1 MFNKD
6 YWDNP
11 EPLSIYLARPNGDII
26 SNIDDCIEEDSAS
39 LTIGVNQQYELN
51 FSVRFS
57 VNDNTIADYLQEGM
71 YLLVDKV
78 GLFKMLQPSSTYDGS
93 TDLNSVTAYSCD
105 SELEDKNCTLQINM
119 GLETSMEYLVEY
131 DDDETELLVNP
142 YTNIPYDW
150 ILLYNTFPEQLG
162 GLLTL
167 YNSGHFGS
175 PTQQGD
181 TVITNSTLI
190 EELNPYLTAIP
201 RLKNKLIPG
210 NDGTYTLEEYAVVS
224 TDDTDGSITKIT
236 LTDEFGDRIE
246 DLITFYT
253 KYRSQ
258 LSLLDIVLE
267 ATGWSVGNIYGISSD
282 DYSLA
287 NKKYQFEI
295 DSTIYAFLTQD
306 LAQSIN
312 CVVNFDILN
321 RRVNVT
327 PTEQIGNNTGIIMEY
342 DTLVNTLSIN
352 ASDERLSTRLFVA
365 GGNGLGIEQVNF
377 GLEWVDDI
385 TYKLNA
391 KDASGKRIYVSDAL
405 AQKYT
410 NYITFRE
417 SKRDDYIQLSK
428 DYRNIAKQIAEIQNR
443 VPHDDLK
450 TDWGTFSLDEL
461 EAALTTYNNLLVSL
475 ITLYKEDYTPAGL
488 NQDGSVNENYL
499 KNTMYWYD
507 YEAYKNIIDEI
518 ECAIDVYPNYSD
530 KDQWTQQQVN
540 TYMDLINAWE
550 TEWSLYGT
558 IELQAKIDAYKA
570 NMDILIENG
579 SVIVN
584 SSGAAI
590 PWSSLTSAQKAQYG
604 NSSLMYYAD
613 TYTEYRNLYLSASNY
628 LATLKTQLDGLQGD
642 LDDTEEERL
651 IIVNAVKLENY
662 FTPAECKVIYR
673 LFKDADYSNENILFT
688 SINTSDEE
696 LDAAYELLEDAQ
708 NQAFISGRPQLTF
721 SIDADNLLGLS
732 EFSAFWSSFVPGNYM
747 LIQYKDDIYLKLR
760 MVSYEFNPLLPSQ
773 TNMTINF
780 SNFIRSKAGV
790 SDIESVLGLNSGG
803 ISGRSGGGSS
813 GGSGGGYG
821 ESDDIDV
828 TISNTMLSKLLNSE
842 LFGTRVTNVILDT
855 IDANSINAKS
865 ATFGGLSSGQTT
877 IDGRCIQTGYIISNN
892 YNGTNYGLDNTTGTI
907 LNLSDGTFSFAGGNL
922 KYTNNTLS
930 VSGTVQANNGSIGD
944 FTLSNG
950 KLYTNSHSAY
960 NSNVNGVYIG
970 SDYISLGRN
979 GAAWIK
985 NDGTFSFGGGGL
997 TYNGTT
1003 LSLNGTIS
1011 ATAGNIG
1018 DFTIGN
1024 GKLYTNN
1031 HSAYNSNVQGVYIGS
1046 DYISLG
1052 SGGVSWLKNDGSFR
1066 LGGSNGISYSGNKI
1080 TIGSNVT
1087 MSGGTITGSTITGS
1101 NIITNTF
1108 RANGSEDDS
1117 YCTIGDTLYM
1127 QHKDVGTGLRFIRLQ
1142 ELEDVISGTNIW
1154 SYVNVYGNQIE
1165 FGQTSNGTASIY
1177 YSGSGELQVAA
1188 SVSMDRSLILAN
1200 SYTNLVG
1207 NICCDRLTDL
1217 NDAMETNFYSF
1228 AGSASHTPIDA
1239 GGVLLVACY
1248 TYSNDNMAIHQMA
1261 FMNHN
1266 GNNNPQIYC
1275 RYRYTGNNLG
1285 WGDWKRLI

>member
-6 YWDNP
+6 YWNNP
-11 EPLSIYLARPNGDII
+11 EPLSIYLARPTGEII
-26 SNIDDCIEEDSAS
+26 SNIDDCIDESSTS
-39 LTIGVNQQYELN
+39 LTIGVNQQFELS
-51 FSVRFS
+51 FQIRMPA
-57 VNDNTIADYLQEGM
+57 NDNAIADYIQEGM

-78 GLFKMLQPSSTYDGS
+78 GLFKMIQPSSTYDGA
-93 TDLNSVTAYSCD
+93 TDLKSITAYSCD
-105 SELEDKNCTLQINM
+105 SELEDKNCTLQINI

-150 ILLYNTFPEQLG
+150 ILLYNTFPEQLEI
-162 GLLTL
+162 LLSL
-167 YNSGHFGS
+167 YNAGHFGS
-175 PTQQGD
+175 QSQQGD
-181 TVITNSTLI
+181 TEITNSTLI
-190 EELNPYLTAIP
+190 EEINSYLTTIP
-201 RLKNKLIPG
+201 RLKNKLIPDNNG
-210 NDGTYTLEEYAVVS
+210 DYTLEEYAIIS
-224 TDDTDGSITKIT
+224 TDDNDGSITKIT
-236 LTDEFGDRIE
+236 LTNEFDDRIE

-258 LSLLDIVLE
+258 LSLLDVVLE
-267 ATGWSVGNIYGISSD
+267 NTGWSVGNIYGLSD
-282 DYSLA
+282 SDYSLS
-287 NKKYQFEI
+287 NTKYQFEI

-306 LAQSIN
+306 LAQSIG

-321 RRVNVT
+321 RKVNVI
-327 PTEQIGNNTGIIMEY
+327 PVEYIGDNTGIIMEY
-342 DTLVNTLSIN
+342 DTLVNSLNIN
-352 ASDERLSTRLFVA
+352 SNDERLSTRLYVT

-391 KDASGKRIYVSDAL
+391 KDSSGKRIYVSDAL
-405 AQKYT
+405 AEKYA
-410 NYITFRE
+410 NYITFKE
-417 SKRDDYIQLSK
+417 SKRDEYVQLSK
-428 DYRNIAKQIAEIQNR
+428 DYRNIAKQISEIQYR
-443 VPHDDLK
+443 VPNDDLK

-461 EAALTTYNNLLVSL
+461 EAMLTTYNNLLVSL
-475 ITLYKEDYTPAGL
+475 ITLYKEDYTPAGI

-507 YEAYKNIIDEI
+507 YEAYKNILDEI
-518 ECAIDVYPNYSD
+518 ECAIDVFPNYNNQ
-530 KDQWTQQQVN
+530 DQWTQQEKD
-540 TYMDLINAWE
+540 TYLDLINAWE
-550 TEWSLYGT
+550 TDWSLYGT
-558 IELQAKIDAYKA
+558 IELQAKIDTYKA

-584 SSGAAI
+584 SNGAAI
-590 PWSSLTSAQKAQYG
+590 PWSNLTSAQKAQYG
-604 NSSLMYYAD
+604 NSSSVYFYD
-613 TYTEYRNLYLSASNY
+613 TYTDYRNLYLSANSY
-628 LATLKTQLDGLQGD
+628 LAILKTQLEGLQTD
-642 LDDTEEERL
+642 LDETESERL
-651 IIVNAVKLENY
+651 IIVNAVKQENY
-662 FTPAECKVIYR
+662 FTADECEVIYR

-688 SINTSDEE
+688 NINTSDEE

-803 ISGRSGGGSS
+803 ISGRSGGGLS

-855 IDANSINAKS
+855 VDANSINAKS

-877 IDGRCIQTGYIISNN
+877 IDGACIKTGSIQSNN
-892 YNGTNYGLDNTTGTI
+892 YSSTNHTGSILRLD
-907 LNLSDGTFSFAGGNL
+907 DGTFSFGGGKLTYENG
-922 KYTNNTLS
+922 TLS
-930 VSGTVQANNGSIGD
+930 VDGTVYANNGNIGD

-950 KLYTNSHSAY
+950 KLYTNNHSAY

-985 NDGTFSFGGGGL
+985 NDGTFSFGGGRL
-997 TYNGTT
+997 TYDGTT

-1011 ATAGNIG
+1011 ATAGSIG

-1052 SGGVSWLKNDGSFR
+1052 SGGVSWLKNDGTFR
-1066 LGGSNGISYSGNKI
+1066 LGGSNGISYSGNQI

-1101 NIITNTF
+1101 NITTNTF
-1108 RANGSEDDS
+1108 RANGSSNES

-1177 YSGSGELQVAA
+1177 YSGSGELQVAG
-1188 SVSMDRSLILAN
+1188 SVSMDGSIALAN
-1200 SYTNLVG
+1200 SYTNLIG
-1207 NICCDRLTDL
+1207 NISCGRLSDL

-1228 AGSASHTPIDA
+1228 ASGASHTPIDA
-1239 GGVLLVACY
+1239 GGVLMVACY

-1285 WGDWKRLI
+1285 WGDWNRLI